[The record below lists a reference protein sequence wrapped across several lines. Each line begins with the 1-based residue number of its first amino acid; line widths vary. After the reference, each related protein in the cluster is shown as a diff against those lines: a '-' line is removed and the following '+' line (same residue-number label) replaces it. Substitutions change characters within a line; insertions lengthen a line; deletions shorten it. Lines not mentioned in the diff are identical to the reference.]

1 MSWTTVWSMCF
12 CKSNMAD
19 DYLPNLGCSEHNF
32 LLFNDVCILREL
44 KGGVRIEKVRI
55 DNIRKGKLHCFQVC

>member
-1 MSWTTVWSMCF
+1 
-12 CKSNMAD
+12 MAD

-55 DNIRKGKLHCFQVC
+55 DNIRKGKLHCFQGVE